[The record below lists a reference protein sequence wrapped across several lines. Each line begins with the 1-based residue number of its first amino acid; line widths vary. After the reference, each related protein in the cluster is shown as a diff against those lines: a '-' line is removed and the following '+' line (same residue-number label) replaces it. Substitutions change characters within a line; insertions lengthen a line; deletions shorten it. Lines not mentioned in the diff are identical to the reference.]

1 MNDQAR
7 FESLEIKLMH
17 LEDALAGLSD
27 ANARAQ
33 RELTELRERLRISA
47 SGWPA
52 TRTRRAPALPRMSRR
67 PTTERL
73 PAA

>member
-27 ANARAQ
+27 AHTRAQ
-33 RELTELRERLRISA
+33 RELGELREQVRIII
-47 SGWPA
+47 
-52 TRTRRAPALPRMSRR
+52 
-67 PTTERL
+67 ERL
-73 PAA
+73 AGHEESQGASATAHEPPPHY

>member
-17 LEDALAGLSD
+17 LEDALAGLGE

-33 RELTELRERLRISA
+33 REIAELRERLRIFS
-47 SGWPA
+47 
-52 TRTRRAPALPRMSRR
+52 
-67 PTTERL
+67 ERL
-73 PAA
+73 AGHEQPQDVSATAHEPPPHY

>member
-33 RELTELRERLRISA
+33 RELTELRERLRIFSEQLAGYENPQGASA
-47 SGWPA
+47 TAHEP
-52 TRTRRAPALPRMSRR
+52 PPHY
-67 PTTERL
+67 
-73 PAA
+73 